1 MAVPET
7 AVNQN
12 HGVPAGQDDVRSA
25 WQISTMQSEAE
36 AKAVQK
42 RAHSQLRAGIP
53 GSDSSH
59 VPAAVRTA
67 DAIHHSTP
75 LRISLT
81 VPASCRAS
89 SGGTAFPT
97 CRYWDVRVPA
107 KK

>member
-1 MAVPET
+1 
-7 AVNQN
+7 
-12 HGVPAGQDDVRSA
+12 
-25 WQISTMQSEAE
+25 
-36 AKAVQK
+36 
-42 RAHSQLRAGIP
+42 
-53 GSDSSH
+53 
-59 VPAAVRTA
+59 VRTA